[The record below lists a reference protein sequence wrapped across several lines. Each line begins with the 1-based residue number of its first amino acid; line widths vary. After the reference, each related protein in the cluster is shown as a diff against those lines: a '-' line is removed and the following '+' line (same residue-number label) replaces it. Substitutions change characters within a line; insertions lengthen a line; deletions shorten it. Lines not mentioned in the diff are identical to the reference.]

1 MLHTEEETSVVHE
14 EEEEGGK
21 STMKAGEV
29 SADAGIVAD
38 ADGLEEAAA
47 GMKDAERRR
56 LLQMEPLV
64 VDETAVDDA
73 DEGGYDCCCC

>member
-1 MLHTEEETSVVHE
+1 MMLHTEEETSVVHE
-14 EEEEGGK
+14 EEGGK

-29 SADAGIVAD
+29 SGDAGIVAD
-38 ADGLEEAAA
+38 ADGLEE
-47 GMKDAERRR
+47 GMMKDAERRR

-64 VDETAVDDA
+64 VDETAAVDDA

>member
-1 MLHTEEETSVVHE
+1 MLHTEEETVVH
-14 EEEEGGK
+14 EEEGGK

-29 SADAGIVAD
+29 SGDAGIVAD
-38 ADGLEEAAA
+38 ADGLEEA
-47 GMKDAERRR
+47 GMMKDAERRR

-64 VDETAVDDA
+64 VDETAAVDDA